1 MNVNNERTRRPY
13 EKKKANYWEDTT
25 KVLRTKKKASILQEI
40 KEANK
45 QIQMTMRTVKSL
57 CLMATSSPSCGVC
70 DLRHITKP
78 SIVWCT
84 ECDEGLCTECQ
95 EHHSLSKA
103 SRRHTVI
110 PIVEYQ
116 KLPTDVLK
124 MSPYC
129 IKHDEKFQIYCRK
142 HECPCCSK
150 CVVESHIVCQDVV
163 NLDDVIQNAKTSNA
177 LCEIEETLVEVAE
190 NLQKIRQHQQ
200 DNLLTF
206 KEKRKGIEKEIKQ
219 TRIKINNHLDKL
231 QEDLMKQLSA
241 LEGKESSKHFQL
253 LSLLDKKKQKK
264 EIAECQRN
272 IGNIKQHATDLQM
285 FLSLKKIEENISSE
299 EKFVQAL
306 VKDVEHALSYK
317 INTSIQNV
325 MSNIISFGEVH
336 IESKPRDIVLIK
348 RKAKQAQMMVPT
360 VQLRSI
366 ENMKLE
372 IHKTINTKG
381 EYIYGCCMLSDG
393 RMAFSYNF
401 DKTVKVLSDKGSK
414 DFELNMSCKPVDIV
428 FNSEDNT
435 LAVTS
440 GNSDKKC
447 ITIIDLK
454 RKQIKKTIS
463 LDSCNYGIALKD
475 NQLIYSTYD
484 RDIRMINLDDE
495 SISDVVRDKMSSH
508 SYVATFRDNIYH
520 TNNETNIVTCY
531 NLQGKIQWTFQ
542 NKRVLMYPYG
552 IDVDNDGNV
561 YVVGFKSNN
570 VVVISPDG
578 QRYREILTAS
588 DGLSFPNSLH
598 FSGSKNQL
606 LVANYK
612 NKKAH
617 LFNIV

>member
-1 MNVNNERTRRPY
+1 
-13 EKKKANYWEDTT
+13 
-25 KVLRTKKKASILQEI
+25 
-40 KEANK
+40 
-45 QIQMTMRTVKSL
+45 
-57 CLMATSSPSCGVC
+57 MATSSPSCGAC

-103 SRRHTVI
+103 SRRHNVI
-110 PIVEYQ
+110 PTVEYQ

-124 MSPYC
+124 ISPYC

-190 NLQKIRQHQQ
+190 NLLKIRQHQQ
-200 DNLLTF
+200 DNLSTF

-231 QEDLMKQLSA
+231 QEDLMKQLNA
-241 LEGKESSKHFQL
+241 LEEKESSKHLQL
-253 LSLLDKKKQKK
+253 LSLLDKKKK

-285 FLSLKKIEENISSE
+285 FLSMKKIEENISSE
-299 EKFVQAL
+299 EKFVKAL
-306 VKDVEHALSYK
+306 VQDGDHALSYK

-336 IESKPRDIVLIK
+336 IESKPCDIVLIK
-348 RKAKQAQMMVPT
+348 RKAEQAQMMVPT

-372 IHKTINTKG
+372 IHKTINTK
-381 EYIYGCCMLSDG
+381 ERYIYGCCMLSDG
-393 RMAFSYNF
+393 RMAFSCIS
-401 DKTVKVLSDKGSK
+401 DQTVKVLSDEGSK
-414 DFELNMSCKPVDIV
+414 DFELNMSCKPFDIV
-428 FNSEDNT
+428 YNSEDNT

-440 GNSDKKC
+440 ANSEKPC
-447 ITIIDLK
+447 ITIIDMK

-463 LDSCNYGIALKD
+463 LDSRNYGIAQKD
-475 NQLIYSTYD
+475 NQLIYSGYD
-484 RDIRMINLDDE
+484 KGIRMINLHDE
-495 SISDVVRDKMSSH
+495 SICELVRDKMP
-508 SYVATFRDNIYH
+508 YECYIATFRDNIYH
-520 TNNETNIVTCY
+520 TNHSSQTVTCY
-531 NLQGKIQWTFQ
+531 NLQGEIQWTFQ
-542 NKRVLMYPYG
+542 NKNVLMTPYG

-561 YVVGFKSNN
+561 YVVGFISNN

-578 QRYREILTAS
+578 QRHREILTAS
-588 DGLSFPNSLH
+588 DGINSPISLH
-598 FSGSKNQL
+598 FSGSNNQL
-606 LVANYK
+606 LVANLH
-612 NKKAH
+612 KKAH